1 MRTRLLRI
9 AALGVTLGLGGLV
22 LEVSPA
28 SASVDTG
35 SDEIALA
42 GMINAE
48 RAAAGLAPLAIDGR
62 LFDSAR
68 SWSAVQAAAGD
79 LSHDASF
86 FAGDRPGGA
95 GAVAENVAYNT
106 SAATIHARLMQS
118 PAHRANILNPA
129 FNSVGVG
136 EVVSADGRIF
146 VTERFARI
154 DASPEAAPKAAVKKA
169 KATKAKAKAKAKTNK
184 ARSRRRLG

>member
-1 MRTRLLRI
+1 
-9 AALGVTLGLGGLV
+9 
-22 LEVSPA
+22 
-28 SASVDTG
+28 
-35 SDEIALA
+35 
-42 GMINAE
+42 
-48 RAAAGLAPLAIDGR
+48 
-62 LFDSAR
+62 
-68 SWSAVQAAAGD
+68 
-79 LSHDASF
+79 
-86 FAGDRPGGA
+86 
-95 GAVAENVAYNT
+95 VAENVAYNT

-184 ARSRRRLG
+184 ARSRRR

>member
-1 MRTRLLRI
+1 MRTRLLRT
-9 AALGVTLGLGGLV
+9 AAFGITLALGGLV

-35 SDEIALA
+35 SDEVALA

-48 RAAAGLAPLAIDGR
+48 RAAAGLAPLALEGI

-68 SWSAVQAAAGD
+68 SWSAAQAAAGD

-86 FAGDRPGGA
+86 FAGNRPSGA
-95 GAVAENVAYNT
+95 GAIAENVAYNM
-106 SAATIHARLMQS
+106 SAATIHARLMAS

-136 EVVSADGRIF
+136 EVVAADGRIF
-146 VTERFARI
+146 VTERFARMN
-154 DASPEAAPKAAVKKA
+154 AAPEAAAKAKATKGKATRGKA
-169 KATKAKAKAKAKTNK
+169 KATKA
-184 ARSRRRLG
+184 RSRRR